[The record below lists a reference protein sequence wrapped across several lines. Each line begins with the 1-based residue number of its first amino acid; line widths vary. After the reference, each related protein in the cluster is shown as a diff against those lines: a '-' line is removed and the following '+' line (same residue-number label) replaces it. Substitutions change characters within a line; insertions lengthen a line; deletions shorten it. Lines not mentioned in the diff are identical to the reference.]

1 MMDLVHILGNA
12 YIVEYDDKTIWI
24 EEVAVLPFDM
34 YMLVYSI
41 LL

>member
-1 MMDLVHILGNA
+1 MDLVSVLSNTH
-12 YIVEYDDKTIWI
+12 IVEYNDKTIWI

-34 YMLVYSI
+34 YMMLYCF